1 MEITKCLT
9 QNKMILNINKTN
21 CIVFPAARSNM
32 QRDNLE
38 FQLTQ
43 DKITAV
49 TDESFSGKI
58 VDQNLN
64 WQSQISSLGKKLNQI
79 CYSLRVLKG
88 YVSLETLKTVYY
100 ASFLSKARYGIIF
113 WGGSSEL
120 QKLFVIQKQCL
131 RVMTN
136 IKGRDS
142 CRDQTKNH
150 SYSTRH
156 NNYNFPR
163 HRLSVFEKG
172 PLYASMKF
180 FNVLPDN
187 IKAINHIKVFKREVY
202 NLLLNIEPYSTQEYV
217 CFRPH
222 V

>member
-1 MEITKCLT
+1 
-9 QNKMILNINKTN
+9 
-21 CIVFPAARSNM
+21 M
-32 QRDNLE
+32 QRDYLE

-49 TDESFSGKI
+49 TDATFLGII

-64 WQSQISSLGKKLNQI
+64 WQSQTSSIGKKLNQI

-120 QKLFVIQKQCL
+120 QKLFVIQKQCI
-131 RVMTN
+131 RIMTN
-136 IKGRDS
+136 IKGRDL
-142 CRDQTKNH
+142 CRGKFRNARFLTLPAVYIYECLIFNFKHKIKFQDQTKNH

-163 HRLSVFEKG
+163 HRLSVFEKR
-172 PLYASMKF
+172 PFYASMRF
-180 FNVLPDN
+180 FNVLPNN
-187 IKAINHIKVFKREVY
+187 IKAINHIKVFKREAY
-202 NLLLNIEPYSTQEYV
+202 NLLLNIEPYRV
-217 CFRPH
+217 CLF
-222 V
+222 